1 MSTADNSGELLR
13 STVIALAPR
22 TLYFYLLGAV
32 CFIQTLNL
40 VSVFA
45 KYFYDGKYYRVTEY
59 FDVGIEHNIPT
70 IYSTT
75 QLIFAGF
82 CSLLVSKVCR
92 FLCLRDQS
100 YWLVLGLVLIFL
112 GIDEGATIHEMIGS
126 HFHDRF
132 ERGGYLYWLWVV
144 PYGVLTAWFAAAYFP
159 FLMRLPNKTRL
170 GLILSGAIF
179 VGGAIGV
186 EMISAAEYEA
196 AKEAGVRSLKYYL
209 LYSLEEFMEM
219 FGIALFIYYVLDY
232 LASLTSSIEL
242 KLRSDT

>member
-1 MSTADNSGELLR
+1 MNFSASAVFEKFLF
-13 STVIALAPR
+13 VIGLITSASLA
-22 TLYFYLLGAV
+22 
-32 CFIQTLNL
+32 
-40 VSVFA
+40 SVLA
-45 KYFYDGKYYRVTEY
+45 KYYFNDRYYQVTRF
-59 FDVGIEHNIPT
+59 FDAGIEDNIPT
-70 IYSTT
+70 IYSVIA
-75 QLIFAGF
+75 LAFAGF
-82 CSLLVSKVCR
+82 VCLIPA
-92 FLCLRDQS
+92 FLANNIKGIDRRH
-100 YWLVLGLVLIFL
+100 WLVLGGVMLFL
-112 GIDEGATIHEMIGS
+112 AFDEGATIHEMIGS

-132 ERGGYLYWLWVV
+132 ESGGYLYWLWVI

-170 GLILSGAIF
+170 GLVLSGAIF

-232 LASLTSSIEL
+232 LASLTPSIEL
-242 KLRSDT
+242 KLRSQ